1 MFEIA
6 IGILL
11 GVVGFLILRY
21 TFRDILEIDK
31 IKKYENSY
39 KIPSRFRNSSENSHS

>member
-11 GVVGFLILRY
+11 GVFGFVVLKYL
-21 TFRDILEIDK
+21 FRDVLEIDNP
-31 IKKYENSY
+31 KKYENKY
-39 KIPSRFRNSSENSHS
+39 KIPSRFRNSSGNPNS